1 MSVNAEQTV
10 KAVAKVVECFKDG
23 FQFLDIVTAVKTAC
37 EIAEQFTGLPG
48 NEKKAFVCEVVKKA
62 YKEVDPD
69 IPLIPGFIETPIEN
83 YVLDNLV
90 PPLIELIIDV
100 TKGKVKVN
108 TSPTDP
114 PG

>member
-1 MSVNAEQTV
+1 MLQGWVPIS
-10 KAVAKVVECFKDG
+10 
-23 FQFLDIVTAVKTAC
+23 DIITAVRTAS

-48 NEKKAFVCEVVKKA
+48 DEKKAFVVEVIGKA
-62 YKEVDPD
+62 YKEVDPN
-69 IPLIPGFIETPIEN
+69 IPWVPEPVETWVEG

-90 PPLIELIIDV
+90 PHLIELIVDV

-108 TSPTDP
+108 TRPSDP